1 MATVSVQSRPRFG
14 PRWSQQTVVL
24 FLLLLLVG
32 ALVLGPILILV
43 RASFA
48 PEGTMPLETW
58 RFSLEH
64 FHALLTS
71 GTTWRL
77 VRNTMVYAL
86 CSMAIGV
93 SIATCIAWFTE
104 RTDMPGRF
112 PVRVL
117 MFSWMAVPAL
127 VVGFGWILLLNP
139 GNGVL
144 NVLYRELSGLRG
156 VIFPLYSFWALTI
169 ITSFA
174 VVPTAYVMISGLLR
188 NMDPQL
194 ENAARVHG
202 GGGWTVIRRVT
213 LPLLVPGLFSIG
225 IYMFMAV
232 VQTFDLPLI
241 IGITARF
248 PVLSTRVYLLSS
260 PDNGLP
266 NYGFAAAFGVLL
278 LIIATGLMWAYL
290 RTVSAGEKY
299 RVVTGK
305 AFRSR
310 RIALGYWA
318 PVAVA
323 FVSLY
328 CLVMAL
334 PLLML
339 LWVSLQNSFAM
350 PSIEA
355 LSGLTFDV
363 YWRVMSNP
371 VIIRAAVNT
380 VILVVATATIV
391 MVAST
396 LIGWFTTRSG
406 SKVGKVLDALSFA
419 PMAIPPIVLVLAIV
433 LIYLRTP
440 IYGTIWVIVIAH
452 STVFLAFGVRT
463 MSSALIQ
470 VHSEL
475 PDAAMVSG
483 ASWLTALRKITLPL
497 VWPQFLN
504 GWLWVFAHSA
514 RDLIAPL
521 MLLSTTNLVAASAL
535 WNMWQFPDLSGAAAL
550 SVLLMAVLMLI
561 VVPFQIY
568 TARRLEAH

>member
-1 MATVSVQSRPRFG
+1 MSMSFSHGGRVARAF
-14 PRWSQQTVVL
+14 SQQNIVRA
-24 FLLLLLVG
+24 LLLLLVS
-32 ALVLGPILILV
+32 ALVVGPVAILI
-43 RASFA
+43 RASVA
-48 PEGTMPLETW
+48 PAGVMPLETS

-64 FHALLTS
+64 FHNLLTTGS
-71 GTTWRL
+71 TWRL
-77 VRNTMVYAL
+77 VRNTLQYAL
-86 CSMAIGV
+86 VSMVVGV
-93 SIATCIAWFTE
+93 AIATAIAWLTE
-104 RTDMPGRF
+104 RTDIPGRF
-112 PVRVL
+112 AVRVL

-139 GNGVL
+139 GNGLL
-144 NVLYRELSGLRG
+144 NVIYRDLTGMRG
-156 VIFPLYSFWALTI
+156 YLLPLYSFWTLSL
-169 ITSFA
+169 ITAFA

-194 ENAARVHG
+194 ESAARVHG
-202 GGGWTVIRRVT
+202 GSGLTVIRKVT

-241 IGITARF
+241 IGVTARY

-278 LIIATGLMWAYL
+278 LVIASGLMWAYL

-305 AFRSR
+305 AFRPK
-310 RIALGYWA
+310 RIDLGWWKPA
-318 PVAVA
+318 AVG
-323 FVSLY
+323 FVVLY
-328 CLVMAL
+328 CVVMAL

-339 LWVSLQNSFAM
+339 LWISLNTSFVM
-350 PSIEA
+350 PSYEA
-355 LSGLTFDV
+355 LSGVTLDV
-363 YWRVMSNP
+363 YRRLLANP
-371 VIIRAAVNT
+371 VILRAAGNT
-380 VILVVATATIV
+380 IVLVVASATTV
-391 MVAST
+391 MVASL
-396 LIGWFTTRSG
+396 LIGWFTTRTG
-406 SKVGKVLDALSFA
+406 SRLGKVLDALSFA

-440 IYGTIWVIVIAH
+440 LYGTIWVIVIAH

-475 PDAAMVSG
+475 PNAAIVSG
-483 ASWLTALRKITLPL
+483 ATWLTSLRKVTLPL

-514 RDLIAPL
+514 RDLTAPL
-521 MLLSTTNLVAASAL
+521 MLLSTTNVVAASAL
-535 WNMWQFPDLSGAAAL
+535 WNMWQFPDLPGAAAL
-550 SVLLMAVLMLI
+550 SVMLMGALMLI
-561 VVPFQIY
+561 VLPFQIY
-568 TARRLEAH
+568 TARRLEAQ